1 MKKLTN
7 KNRAMLVGLLCGGV
21 VVSAVA
27 GGTLCAN
34 AATVAPSFAIKETAS
49 IRTEMPTG
57 IRFETLILKSEYED
71 LKAKTIVEE
80 NEEEKEEVEATEVET
95 VE

>member
-1 MKKLTN
+1 MQ
-7 KNRAMLVGLLCGGV
+7 
-21 VVSAVA
+21 
-27 GGTLCAN
+27 
-34 AATVAPSFAIKETAS
+34 TAS
-49 IRTEMPTG
+49 A
-57 IRFETLILKSEYED
+57 FFYED